1 MRTTRLL
8 APLVLVAALMLA
20 GCSDDPAEFDS
31 SGGGGTGAQADDGGA
46 DQDDSQATVSE
57 IDPTD
62 VIAEYTVDL
71 PPGADAPE
79 GSTLT
84 VGIHSLQVIDDV
96 MLLELYFTPDIAGD
110 DAGEWSLY
118 KLNGSN
124 RSFWPV
130 LTDRSNLKQYQLL
143 TDAELGAVRW
153 ASDSVYTTTTDGQ
166 TVLWW
171 GYYAAP
177 QDDIDSVT
185 IQVTDTH
192 PVVDDVP
199 IER

>member
-1 MRTTRLL
+1 M
-8 APLVLVAALMLA
+8 
-20 GCSDDPAEFDS
+20 
-31 SGGGGTGAQADDGGA
+31 
-46 DQDDSQATVSE
+46 
-57 IDPTD
+57 
-62 VIAEYTVDL
+62 
-71 PPGADAPE
+71 
-79 GSTLT
+79 
-84 VGIHSLQVIDDV
+84 
-96 MLLELYFTPDIAGD
+96 
-110 DAGEWSLY
+110 
-118 KLNGSN
+118 
-124 RSFWPV
+124 